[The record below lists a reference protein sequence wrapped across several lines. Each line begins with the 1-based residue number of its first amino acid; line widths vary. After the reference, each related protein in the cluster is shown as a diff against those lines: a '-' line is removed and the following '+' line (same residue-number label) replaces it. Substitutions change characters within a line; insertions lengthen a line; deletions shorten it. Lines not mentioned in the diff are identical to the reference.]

1 MAKTMRAEQRTEFDS
16 QGRARWVLTW
26 MEADGSR
33 GQVWFGTPEAM
44 LLMLARNGFK
54 ADALAVKPLDLLRG

>member
-26 MEADGSR
+26 TEADGSR
-33 GQVWFGTPEAM
+33 GQVWFGTPDAL
-44 LLMLARNGFK
+44 LLMLARCGF
-54 ADALAVKPLDLLRG
+54 ALEAA